1 MRQKRDKRAMDIL
14 LQNGSPYKVTV
25 LPYQCKQWSGADV
38 FGMTLSAEKS
48 FWMTLGCSI
57 DESDREA
64 IQLPCGSV
72 KYTGSFKY
80 LGVELTSDLAD
91 TADIDAKLSR
101 GRSTFTSLSKV
112 FCSSVLSVKLRE
124 AIPDTNHTDCVTWM
138 RVLDTVSCCVWQA
151 ECISVPLSSNHTG
164 S

>member
-1 MRQKRDKRAMDIL
+1 VRWLAYADDICIL
-14 LQNGSPYKVTV
+14 ADSKAELSSILNIFNDV
-25 LPYQCKQWSGADV
+25 LTK
-38 FGMTLSAEKS
+38 FGMTLNAEKS

-72 KYTGSFKY
+72 KFTESFKY

-112 FCSSVLSVKLRE
+112 LCSSALSVLSYV
-124 AIPDTNHTDCVTWM
+124 
-138 RVLDTVSCCVWQA
+138 
-151 ECISVPLSSNHTG
+151 
-164 S
+164 